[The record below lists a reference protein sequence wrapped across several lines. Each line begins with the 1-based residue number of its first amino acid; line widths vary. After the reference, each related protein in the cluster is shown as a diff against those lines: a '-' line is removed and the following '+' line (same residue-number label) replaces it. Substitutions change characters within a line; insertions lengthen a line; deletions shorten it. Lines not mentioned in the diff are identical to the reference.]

1 MGAARLSWFEHEE
14 RMDEGE
20 EWKMVMQ
27 DEEEVIEWA
36 GKRAYGESKGT
47 QGCSDEQLAV
57 Q

>member
-1 MGAARLSWFEHEE
+1 
-14 RMDEGE
+14 MDEGE